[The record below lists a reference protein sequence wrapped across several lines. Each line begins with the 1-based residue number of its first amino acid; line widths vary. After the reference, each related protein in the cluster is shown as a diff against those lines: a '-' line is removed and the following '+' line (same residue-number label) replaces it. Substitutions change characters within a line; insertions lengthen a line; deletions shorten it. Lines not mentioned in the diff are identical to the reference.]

1 MTKLAPPQEPI
12 IALVRDLLFGSNI
25 SAAARGAGVAVR
37 MLRDASKLAE
47 TDGRMLLVDL
57 ALDGA
62 IAAAGEWGK
71 ATGNPVIG
79 FVSHV
84 DTDTAA
90 KAEAAGIRVMT
101 RGQFSAAL
109 PELLKTAG

>member
-1 MTKLAPPQEPI
+1 MSDLQPTPEPV

-25 SAAARGAGVAVR
+25 SASARGAGVPVR
-37 MLRDASKLAE
+37 MMREVGKLAGA
-47 TDGRMLLVDL
+47 DGKMLLVDL

-71 ATGNPVIG
+71 ATGKPVIG

-101 RGQFSAAL
+101 RGAFSASL
-109 PELLKTAG
+109 PKLLKSAS